1 MIIKRKRIFWTLAV
15 FVIIFLINLILSKAN
30 REALKGDIVVWTE
43 DTYYSYFTKIADEFE
58 KSNKKVHISVVNVS
72 KEEYLNKIINS
83 NYKDLPNIVQLNFA
97 EINKVKEKI
106 DFTEENKDIIETYKK
121 NFNKSRLKEVEI
133 NEDYYAVPFT
143 SNPIALYLREDILED
158 YGYGSEDINTWKQL
172 IDIGKEIQTKTNGEI
187 TIFSNE
193 DKKNIALLIL
203 SQLVDDESK
212 EYSKEDIINEFKDI
226 YNENYVTNDDNYLC
240 RITSLD
246 FYKEIVN
253 TGVQYLW
260 ECKNP
265 PSFNIGENKLFD
277 LGGENLVALKV
288 GKNEEAVK
296 EFIAFAATNKEL
308 LSEELL
314 EFNFFPSSLY
324 SLKVKYN
331 KESRSNL
338 ESDEENNPFLILTNI
353 VERAPSIRNY
363 DKFKEIVFELYDN

>member
-97 EINKVKEKI
+97 EINEVKEKI

>member
-1 MIIKRKRIFWTLAV
+1 MIIKRKRIFWALAV

>member
-1 MIIKRKRIFWTLAV
+1 MIIKRKRIFWALAV

-288 GKNEEAVK
+288 GRNEEAVK